1 MWSSSESVAKFGAMK
16 MYLLSSMSFMV
27 LLLYLGQSP
36 FTVHFCILCE
46 VGFQLHSFAHGC
58 LSFPML
64 FVEETV
70 HVIE

>member
-1 MWSSSESVAKFGAMK
+1 MK
-16 MYLLSSMSFMV
+16 THLLSSMSFMV

-36 FTVHFCILCE
+36 FTVHFCVLCE
-46 VGFQLHSFAHGC
+46 VGFQLHSFACGC
-58 LSFPML
+58 LLFPMT